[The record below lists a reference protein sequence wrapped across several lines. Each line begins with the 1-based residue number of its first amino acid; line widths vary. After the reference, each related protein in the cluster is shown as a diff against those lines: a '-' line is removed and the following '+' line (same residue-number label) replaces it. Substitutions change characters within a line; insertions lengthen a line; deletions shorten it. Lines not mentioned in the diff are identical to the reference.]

1 MAQRRSTK
9 LKFFGK
15 EALLG
20 GLNVTDNPIIVPPN
34 QMVVAQNVAIS
45 QTLARKKRG
54 GLERYS
60 TGSFAGNGTDYPL
73 VASGASSA
81 LTAIRGIIQ
90 YFRYGSATGEP
101 AEDIF
106 VHQDD
111 KVWQIPNRTEVAINR
126 TGGLTLSNLTI
137 PSYQVFEGILYWC
150 ESDET
155 YYKWNGLPTILGD
168 AEDANPPDDGAGKFL
183 RAHQGKMW
191 MAGNSLYP
199 FRLYYST
206 TFDGDD
212 WSSVAPS
219 NGGSLD
225 LDYDGD
231 PEGIT
236 AIFPPFQGRLYV
248 ATRRKI
254 YEVTGVDASDF
265 QVRPITQGIGCVSHN
280 SVVAVPNDIIFCS
293 DRGVHSLR
301 RLQVSDQS
309 EVTFLSRDIQK
320 LWVSLLNR
328 NLLNRAWATYDET
341 SNSYILSVVGSGQSE
356 NNTLLVYNI
365 EYNVWTNWQGIDARS
380 LNLLLLSGQSYI
392 LCGREDGEIAFVNPT
407 RSFDLEEISGFALNF
422 KTGKIYPA
430 NEIDT
435 QFRVHSVT
443 ILAST
448 TRASNIGVGW
458 TLDTIDGQRSGTKS
472 VALGD
477 DASALG
483 STFVLGSSTL
493 GFGQFIAKKVT
504 VDQVGYNFQLSIT
517 ASGTSDIEFYGFI
530 LEVSNEDEHFT

>member
-1 MAQRRSTK
+1 MRRSTK

-15 EALLG
+15 DALLG

-60 TGSFAGNGTDYPL
+60 TGSYVGTASYPII
-73 VASGASSA
+73 ASGASSSA
-81 LTAIRGIIQ
+81 SAIRGIIQ
-90 YFRYGSATGEP
+90 YFRYGSSNGEP
-101 AEDIF
+101 QEDIF
-106 VHQDD
+106 LHQDT
-111 KVWQIPNRTEVAINR
+111 KVWSIPNRTGVAIDR
-126 TGGLTLSNLTI
+126 TGSLVLDDTTI

-150 ESDET
+150 ESDQT
-155 YYKWNGLPTILGD
+155 YRKWNGLPVVPGN
-168 AEDANPPDDGAGKFL
+168 AENAIAPSDGAGKYL
-183 RAHQGKMW
+183 RSHQGKMW
-191 MAGNSLYP
+191 MAGNTNFP
-199 FRLYYST
+199 FTLYYST
-206 TFDGDD
+206 TFDAED

-219 NGGSLD
+219 NGGSLN

-248 ATRRKI
+248 ATRRRI
-254 YEVTGVDASDF
+254 YEITGVDASDF
-265 QVRPITQGIGCVSHN
+265 QVRPITQGIGCISHN
-280 SVVAVPNDIIFCS
+280 SVVAVPNDILFCS
-293 DRGVHSLR
+293 DRGVHSLK

-328 NLLNRAWATYDET
+328 NLLNRTWATYDET
-341 SNSYILSVVGSGQSE
+341 TNSYILSCVGSGQQK
-356 NNTLLVYNI
+356 NNTTLVYNI
-365 EYNVWTNWQGIDARS
+365 EFGTWTTWSGIDARS
-380 LNLLLLSGQSYI
+380 LNLLLLSGQSYV
-392 LCGREDGEIAFVNPT
+392 LTGREDGEIAFINPN
-407 RSFDLEEISGFALNF
+407 RSFDLGNTSGFSYLF
-422 KTGKIYPA
+422 RTGKIYPA
-430 NEIDT
+430 DEIDT

-448 TRASNIGVGW
+448 TRISNISVSW
-458 TLDTIDGQRSGTKS
+458 FLDSIDGQRSGSKTVS
-472 VALGD
+472 LGD
-477 DASALG
+477 ESSLLG
-483 STFVLGSSTL
+483 STFILGQSTL

-504 VDQVGYNFQLSIT
+504 VDQVGYNFQLQIS

-530 LEVSNEDEHFT
+530 LEVSNEDEHFA